1 MRLAF
6 VSAAS
11 ARLSND
17 EKTSSTT
24 DMKRQKTE
32 AEEDLIL
39 FRLFLIVCTI
49 ILQNP
54 TIIVFEI

>member
-1 MRLAF
+1 M
-6 VSAAS
+6 SAAS
-11 ARLSND
+11 AGLCND
-17 EKTSSTT
+17 ETTSSIA

-32 AEEDLIL
+32 VEENLIL

-54 TIIVFEI
+54 RSSIPSFYYNF